1 MRLRT
6 LVLATLVAGLLS
18 ACAAAVVESPV
29 DPPAVVESITGS
41 DIKSVTLSESA
52 SERLGIEVTGVS
64 AEDAG
69 LAVPSAA
76 VIITTD
82 GKYWVYTNPEPLV
95 FVREEIR
102 PVVEEAGR
110 ASYSTGPAAGT
121 LVVTTGVPELY
132 GAEFGV
138 GK

>member
-1 MRLRT
+1 MRRRT
-6 LVLATLVAGLLS
+6 LLYATLVAGILS
-18 ACAAAVVESPV
+18 ACTSNVAASPV
-29 DPPAVVESITGS
+29 EPPAVVEPIAGS
-41 DIKSVTLSESA
+41 DIKSVTLSASA
-52 SERLGIEVTGVS
+52 SDRLGIEVTGVG
-64 AEDAG
+64 EDGDG

-102 PVVEEAGR
+102 PVVEEAGT
-110 ASYSTGPAAGT
+110 AFYSTGPGAGT
-121 LVVTTGVPELY
+121 LVVITGVPELY